1 MELNLAFVT
10 GFRKS
15 ERELKRT
22 SELPRLSPRGF
33 NEEHFKASGLLH
45 KRLRQLCVYYLWSRS
60 IFSI

>member
-45 KRLRQLCVYYLWSRS
+45 KRLHKAALCVL
-60 IFSI
+60 FVE